1 MSEKPALRPLDFQP
15 VIHQGQQMWLLRDPQ
30 QLSESQLMVPTP
42 LAQLLIFCDGEHT
55 VDEIHAAFSQYVGS
69 EVDYEVVTNA
79 LTQLDEACLLENE
92 RSRKARLHLLEA
104 YRSQANRPPA
114 LADLSYPGDPQ
125 RLSKLFRQFGADDD
139 LGQWNGWQGRGI
151 ISPHIDYQRGGH
163 VYAKVW
169 QRAKSAVLDADL
181 VLILGTD
188 HNGGAGT
195 ITLTQQPYATPYGVL
210 PTDAGLIEQ
219 IAQAIGPE
227 NAFAEELHHQ
237 REHSVELSAVWLHHI
252 FQQAGKQPCPM
263 VPVLCGSYHQFLM
276 SGTHPAE
283 DPLINKTIETLK
295 RETAGKKVL
304 VVASVDLAHVGPAF
318 SDDFVMDAGRRD
330 QLVQSDKALVQAIL
344 SGDTDSFYAQVSA
357 VQNRNRICGLSSID
371 IMLRYLGGAGGVEI
385 AYDHCDADKKG
396 ESLVSICG
404 LLLT

>member
-1 MSEKPALRPLDFQP
+1 MTEKPALRPLDFQP
-15 VIHQGQQMWLLRDPQ
+15 VTHQGQQMWLLRDPQ

-42 LAQLLIFCDGEHT
+42 LAQMLLFCDGEHT
-55 VDEIHAAFSQYVGS
+55 VDEIHAAFSQHVGG

-92 RSRKARLHLLEA
+92 RSRKARLQFLEA
-104 YRSQANRPPA
+104 YRAQPNRPPA
-114 LADLSYPGDPQ
+114 LADLSYPGDPR
-125 RLSKLFRQFGADDD
+125 RLADLFHQFGADDE
-139 LGQWNGWQGRGI
+139 LGQWNGWHGRGI

-169 QRAKSAVLDADL
+169 QRAKAAVLDADL
-181 VLILGTD
+181 VLIFGTD

-195 ITLTQQPYATPYGVL
+195 ITLTQQPYATPFGVL
-210 PTDAGLIEQ
+210 PTDVGLIEK

-237 REHSVELSAVWLHHI
+237 REHSVELSAVWMHHI

-263 VPVLCGSYHQFLM
+263 VPVLCGSYYQFLM

-283 DPLINKTIETLK
+283 DPLISKTIETLK

-318 SDDFVMDAGRRD
+318 NDDFAMDAGRRD
-330 QLVQSDKALVQAIL
+330 QLAQSDKALVQAIL
-344 SGDTDSFYAQVSA
+344 GGDADSFYAQVSA

-371 IMLRYLGGAGGVEI
+371 IMLRYLGGANGVEI
-385 AYDHCDADKKG
+385 AYDHCDADTKG